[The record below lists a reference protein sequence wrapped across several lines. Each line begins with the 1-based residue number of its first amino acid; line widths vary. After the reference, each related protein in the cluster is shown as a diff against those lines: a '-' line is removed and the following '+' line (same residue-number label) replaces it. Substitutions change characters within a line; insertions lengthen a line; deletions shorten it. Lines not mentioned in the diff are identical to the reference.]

1 MKTSEVLI
9 AGAVVIGVVGVI
21 YYLTSQP
28 KTATTTNIYQ
38 PKRDNAWSFGAV
50 VIDRLSNLGLKALN
64 SGGGSSSASADTS
77 GGGSV
82 NTNRYAGSLTG
93 GGLTL
98 DPMLM

>member
-9 AGAVVIGVVGVI
+9 AGAVVIGLIGVV
-21 YYLTSQP
+21 YYITSQP

-64 SGGGSSSASADTS
+64 SGGGSSAPTADTS
-77 GGGSV
+77 SASSS
-82 NTNRYAGSLTG
+82 NKYAGSLTG

>member
-9 AGAVVIGVVGVI
+9 AGAVVIGVIGVV
-21 YYLTSQP
+21 YYITSQP

-64 SGGGSSSASADTS
+64 SGGGSSAPTADTS
-77 GGGSV
+77 SASSS
-82 NTNRYAGSLTG
+82 NKYAGSLTG

>member
-28 KTATTTNIYQ
+28 KTATTTNVYQAKKDNIY
-38 PKRDNAWSFGAV
+38 SLGSTL
-50 VIDRLSNLGLKALN
+50 IDRASQIAMRAFN

-77 GGGSV
+77 GGSV
-82 NTNRYAGSLTG
+82 NTDRYAGSLTG

>member
-9 AGAVVIGVVGVI
+9 AGAVVIGVIGVV
-21 YYLTSQP
+21 YYITSQP

-50 VIDRLSNLGLKALN
+50 VIDRLSNLGMKALN
-64 SGGGSSSASADTS
+64 SGGGSSAPTADTS
-77 GGGSV
+77 SASSS
-82 NTNRYAGSLTG
+82 NKYAGSLTG

>member
-28 KTATTTNIYQ
+28 KTATTTNVYQAKKDNIY
-38 PKRDNAWSFGAV
+38 SLGSTL
-50 VIDRLSNLGLKALN
+50 IDRASQVAMRAFN